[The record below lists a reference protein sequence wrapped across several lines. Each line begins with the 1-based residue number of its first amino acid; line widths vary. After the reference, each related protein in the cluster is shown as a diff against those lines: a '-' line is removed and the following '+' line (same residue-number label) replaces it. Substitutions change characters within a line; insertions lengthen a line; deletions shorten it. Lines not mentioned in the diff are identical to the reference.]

1 METDAAETARRR
13 YGNGTEA
20 AQGMVRKQ
28 YGVRHGSSTG
38 YGTETAER
46 RHGDGRAAARRR
58 QGGGTEVKTHGFSFR
73 GFFSI
78 FVKTNQATR

>member
-58 QGGGTEVKTHGFSFR
+58 QGGGTEEKAHGFAVR
-73 GFFSI
+73 GYESSI
-78 FVKTNQATR
+78 VVQ

>member
-58 QGGGTEVKTHGFSFR
+58 QGDGYIVLEVK
-73 GFFSI
+73 
-78 FVKTNQATR
+78 KTIKYSSPA